1 MLKHTLLHPEI
12 NYILGRAGHHSK
24 VLIADG
30 NYPASTK
37 LGPNAEVVC
46 LNFVPGLL
54 TVSQVLEVLCTAIP
68 IDVVNTMGIP
78 ADDPYASE
86 GEPPAW
92 AEYRKILD
100 AQGLSLPLEAISKW
114 DFYDAVASDDHV
126 LTIQTADQALW
137 ANVLLTMGCR
147 EQEGLH

>member
-46 LNFVPGLL
+46 LNFAPGLL

-68 IDVVNTMGIP
+68 IDVAGKTKVMSDEMIAPDGNDVTDAFLAYGRPLIGTDMP
-78 ADDPYASE
+78 KASRLR
-86 GEPPAW
+86 GPSTGRFWMHRVCPCRW
-92 AEYRKILD
+92 KR
-100 AQGLSLPLEAISKW
+100 S
-114 DFYDAVASDDHV
+114 ASGTFMTRW
-126 LTIQTADQALW
+126 LRTI
-137 ANVLLTMGCR
+137 MC
-147 EQEGLH
+147 